1 LQIKCCR
8 VLLWQTNG
16 IQCGNKFMST
26 GLNFYL
32 SVCYSILMFFN
43 LSLILRVSSVLNR
56 DCNHYGKKYMF
67 DKNEDTCWN
76 SDQVSAF
83 IGFIGHPKERFLK

>member
-1 LQIKCCR
+1 
-8 VLLWQTNG
+8 
-16 IQCGNKFMST
+16 MST

-32 SVCYSILMFFN
+32 SVYYSILMFFN

-83 IGFIGHPKERFLK
+83 IGFIDHPKERLLK